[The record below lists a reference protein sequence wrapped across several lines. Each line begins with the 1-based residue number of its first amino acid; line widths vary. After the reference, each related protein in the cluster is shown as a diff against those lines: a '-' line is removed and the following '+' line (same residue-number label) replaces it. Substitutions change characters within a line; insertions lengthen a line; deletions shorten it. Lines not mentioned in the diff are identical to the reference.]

1 LLQLAFLPA
10 AATESIVLDH
20 KQPCRPA
27 DHKTHSA
34 EDAAITRSAV
44 TDLNIQQKY
53 QILLEEIPRLRK
65 TFKHDQRR

>member
-1 LLQLAFLPA
+1 MMHYLLCCTAILLQLAFLPA

-44 TDLNIQQKY
+44 IDLNSQQKY
-53 QILLEEIPRLRK
+53 QSSC
-65 TFKHDQRR
+65 